1 MNNFIT
7 RKVATELLNSNR
19 MAGGGT
25 RTCYLR
31 LAPRWLQNCDRVHNV
46 AQPVASPALR
56 GAASRSGNRSAGS
69 VAGARQQCEPSE
81 GACRKSDARP
91 RPGIHDRR
99 QQHGIY
105 PEQHHAAI

>member
-31 LAPRWLQNCDRVHNV
+31 LAPRRLQGCDRVHNV
-46 AQPVASPALR
+46 AQPVA
-56 GAASRSGNRSAGS
+56 GAALPGDAGWSANCSTGA
-69 VAGARQQCEPSE
+69 VAGARQQYGP
-81 GACRKSDARP
+81 AR
-91 RPGIHDRR
+91 
-99 QQHGIY
+99 
-105 PEQHHAAI
+105 